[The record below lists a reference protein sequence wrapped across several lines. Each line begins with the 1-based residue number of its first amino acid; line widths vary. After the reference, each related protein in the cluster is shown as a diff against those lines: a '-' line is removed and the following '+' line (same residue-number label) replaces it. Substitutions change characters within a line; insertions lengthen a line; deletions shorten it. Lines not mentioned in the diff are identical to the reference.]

1 MKKDD
6 SVYLRHIMDAFL
18 QIEHYTD
25 GITYEVF
32 LSKRLVQ
39 DGVIR
44 QLEIMGEAA
53 RNISDDLQ
61 IENPAIPWC
70 QMISLRN
77 RIIHAYFNVNFQI
90 IWEIIQVDI
99 PEIKQEIKLILES
112 EYQNSEPDNQARHN
126 DG

>member
-25 GITYEVF
+25 GITYEAF
-32 LSKRLVQ
+32 LSNRLVQ

-44 QLEIMGEAA
+44 QLEVMGEAA

-61 IENPAIPWC
+61 IKNPAIPWR

-99 PEIKQEIKLILES
+99 PEIKQEIKLILEN
-112 EYQNSEPDNQARHN
+112 EYQNSEPDNQSRHN